1 MGLMTS
7 MRNRMHVVLWGLLA
21 MFLLSMTIGG
31 LVGGANIIDQLLGR
45 VNPNTTIARI
55 NYQDISPDNFQ
66 KLVTQELEQVR
77 SSGQQVND
85 YHIQRARTTA
95 WDNIVQDVLVTQEVE
110 RLGLTATDEEV
121 LYHLENNP
129 PPFLQQNL
137 QFPQRLVKFADLK

>member
-45 VNPNTTIARI
+45 VNPNTTIVRI
-55 NYQDISPDNFQ
+55 NGQDISPDNFQ

-129 PPFLQQNL
+129 PPFLQQNPDQYAIVL
-137 QFPQRLVKFADLK
+137 RYQ

>member
-45 VNPNTTIARI
+45 VNPNTTIVRI
-55 NYQDISPDNFQ
+55 NGQDISPDNFQ

-121 LYHLENNP
+121 LYHLS
-129 PPFLQQNL
+129 LIHI
-137 QFPQRLVKFADLK
+137 